1 MERKEEKQGLESP
14 LIPKQK
20 VIESKKGL
28 EGIKKDDIL
37 TELKKQLSLAGP
49 IIAVNLILYC
59 LQVIY
64 VMFVGHLGE
73 LPLSGASMAT
83 SFASV
88 TGFSLLIGM
97 GSALDTFCGQPY
109 GAKQYHM
116 LGIHKQR
123 AMLVLLLVSIPLAC
137 IWANAGHILVFLGQD
152 PEISAEAGS
161 YARFMIPSIFAYA
174 LLQCHVQ
181 FLQTQNNAFP
191 MMLSSGFT
199 TLLHVLI
206 CWILVFKSGLGN
218 KGAAFANAISY
229 WINVIL
235 LAIYVRVSPS
245 CKNTWTG
252 FSKDALHD
260 IPKFLRLA
268 IPSALMLCIRVSN
281 ELGAGRP
288 QAACLAVCIALS
300 LVVTEGIL
308 VTTVMILRRKFW
320 GYCYSTEEMVVRYV
334 AEMMIL
340 LSGSHFLD
348 DIQSV
353 LSANKASDR
362 VYGPMIPV
370 EASPIN

>member
-1 MERKEEKQGLESP
+1 
-14 LIPKQK
+14 
-20 VIESKKGL
+20 
-28 EGIKKDDIL
+28 
-37 TELKKQLSLAGP
+37 
-49 IIAVNLILYC
+49 
-59 LQVIY
+59 
-64 VMFVGHLGE
+64 
-73 LPLSGASMAT
+73 
-83 SFASV
+83 
-88 TGFSLLIGM
+88 M

-123 AMLVLLLVSIPLAC
+123 AMLVLLL
-137 IWANAGHILVFLGQD
+137 ANAGHILVFLGQD

-181 FLQTQNNAFP
+181 FLQTQNNVFP
-191 MMLSSGFT
+191 MMLSSRFT

-218 KGAAFANAISY
+218 KGAVLANAISY

-235 LAIYVRVSPS
+235 LAIYVRGSPS

-268 IPSALMLCIRVSN
+268 IPSALMPQFAFHGLHDTPRIQRCHKGLWVGIIVALFAQALFLSIITLCTHW
-281 ELGAGRP
+281 EK
-288 QAACLAVCIALS
+288 
-300 LVVTEGIL
+300 E
-308 VTTVMILRRKFW
+308 
-320 GYCYSTEEMVVRYV
+320 
-334 AEMMIL
+334 
-340 LSGSHFLD
+340 
-348 DIQSV
+348 
-353 LSANKASDR
+353 ANKASDR

-370 EASPIN
+370 EASPMK

>member
-1 MERKEEKQGLESP
+1 MFNA
-14 LIPKQK
+14 
-20 VIESKKGL
+20 
-28 EGIKKDDIL
+28 
-37 TELKKQLSLAGP
+37 ELLKS
-49 IIAVNLILYC
+49 Y
-59 LQVIY
+59 
-64 VMFVGHLGE
+64 
-73 LPLSGASMAT
+73 
-83 SFASV
+83 
-88 TGFSLLIGM
+88 IGM

-123 AMLVLLLVSIPLAC
+123 AMLVLLL
-137 IWANAGHILVFLGQD
+137 
-152 PEISAEAGS
+152 AGS

-181 FLQTQNNAFP
+181 FLQTQNNVFP

-218 KGAAFANAISY
+218 KGAALANAISY

-268 IPSALMLCIRVSN
+268 IPSALMV
-281 ELGAGRP
+281 
-288 QAACLAVCIALS
+288 
-300 LVVTEGIL
+300 
-308 VTTVMILRRKFW
+308 W
-320 GYCYSTEEMVVRYV
+320 
-334 AEMMIL
+334 
-340 LSGSHFLD
+340 
-348 DIQSV
+348 
-353 LSANKASDR
+353 
-362 VYGPMIPV
+362 
-370 EASPIN
+370 